1 MAALCV
7 RTCILA
13 AAALFAAAGAVTL
26 LGEHSVLQALRAA
39 AVPGQ
44 KHPHGLQIGSTEDQP
59 GSWMARAGAT
69 LPDFLLEASDSP
81 LRRTVR
87 ILELSAIL
95 LPLLASPCQQF
106 LIVAQCISRGRVGL
120 AGAAYAPFLSTHWS
134 LPAWMQSNHFTTL
147 NGESGSMRECTT
159 PVMHDTL
166 QRVLLIL

>member
-1 MAALCV
+1 MLPVAPQPRPSRSRTICCSSNHLIPSASYGHRRLLSPV
-7 RTCILA
+7 R
-13 AAALFAAAGAVTL
+13 
-26 LGEHSVLQALRAA
+26 
-39 AVPGQ
+39 
-44 KHPHGLQIGSTEDQP
+44 QIGSTEDQP